1 MNDAGVAPRVPGIVP
16 RDFPAM
22 QDRDATHH
30 RRAERVEYLFGR
42 NATGAFY
49 LRAPRQV
56 YRVFAMRARHEA
68 G

>member
-1 MNDAGVAPRVPGIVP
+1 MTPAWHREFRALFHWISPRCKIAMPHIIAGPNV
-16 RDFPAM
+16 
-22 QDRDATHH
+22 
-30 RRAERVEYLFGR
+30 VEYLFGR